1 MIQKPCACFGYV
13 LLQNTYPKGN
23 VYEVQTSSTS
33 STMLFLTKGHVVYK
47 NKTTGEL
54 LDEHFPGAFGTEWVD
69 GLYEVVAMEE
79 STAFCFDPNI
89 NRGYIPETMPV
100 VMEAGETYYFES
112 GAKFFLCQGTATVN
126 GTDFTGPYQ
135 VAFKSAKPMEA
146 VTDVYGVIVK

>member
-47 NKTTGEL
+47 NKETGEL
-54 LDEHFPGAFGTEWVD
+54 VDEHFPGAFGTEWAD
-69 GLYEVVAMEE
+69 GLYKVVAMEE

-100 VMEAGETYYFES
+100 VIEAGETYYFES
-112 GAKFFLCQGTATVN
+112 GAKFFLCQGTVIVN
-126 GTDFTGPYQ
+126 GTDYTGPYQ

-146 VTDVYGVIVK
+146 VTDVYGIIVK